1 MEDIPP
7 PFELPAVALRWAQ
20 CRASWLQAVNDRF
33 QLIGITR
40 AGKIVKARNPPGE
53 AIRGPS
59 RSSTALD
66 REPTAQTDPSRSLSF
81 AFGTALP
88 APLPTFASAIRRA
101 GGFR

>member
-1 MEDIPP
+1 MGE
-7 PFELPAVALRWAQ
+7 

-66 REPTAQTDPSRSLSF
+66 PEPTAQTAPK
-81 AFGTALP
+81 AHILP
-88 APLPTFASAIRRA
+88 GWRFPVAPLLNRSA
-101 GGFR
+101 

>member
-40 AGKIVKARNPPGE
+40 AGK
-53 AIRGPS
+53 S
-59 RSSTALD
+59 
-66 REPTAQTDPSRSLSF
+66 
-81 AFGTALP
+81 
-88 APLPTFASAIRRA
+88 
-101 GGFR
+101 